1 MKTKKILSLVLVG
14 MMAASVGGVGVSL
27 ASAANKTADLTATEN
42 ATITLTNVTKAKN
55 VILLI
60 GDGMGPEQI
69 KAGEIYKG
77 EALTMQ
83 GFPYKTTVQTR
94 SASDE
99 ITDSAAS
106 ATALATGKRTING
119 MVGKDPNYLN
129 LETIVDIA
137 SGMGKRT
144 GVISTE
150 ELYGATPMGFS
161 SHAYNRNDTAC
172 LLQTAA
178 TTGNVNLFASYVMD
192 EAYQNVFTAAGYEK
206 IADVDGIS
214 NSTSDKVFGSYVI
227 RADAPTMS
235 ANANRVA
242 FDRVITE
249 ALDYLSKD
257 EDGFFLMAEGAHVD
271 HGGHNNDMT
280 YMLSELLAFDDGVK
294 AALEWA
300 KDRDDTVVI
309 VTADHETGGLE
320 LKDSAYT
327 ALNFLETT
335 SYDNGMTYVPVHYAW
350 TTTSHS
356 ATDVNFY
363 INGADIA
370 FNTYSFGSNSRIKN
384 VDVFKIMKKLLQ
396 GA

>member
-55 VILLI
+55 IILLI

-94 SASDE
+94 SALDE

-214 NSTSDKVFGSYVI
+214 DSTSDKVFGSYVI

-249 ALDYLSKD
+249 ALEYLSQD
-257 EDGFFLMAEGAHVD
+257 EDGFFLMAEGAHID

>member
-214 NSTSDKVFGSYVI
+214 DSTSDKVFGSYVI

-249 ALDYLSKD
+249 ALEYLSQD
-257 EDGFFLMAEGAHVD
+257 EDGFFLMAEGAHID

>member
-94 SASDE
+94 SALDE

-214 NSTSDKVFGSYVI
+214 DSTSDKVFGSYVI

-242 FDRVITE
+242 FNRVITE
-249 ALDYLSKD
+249 ALEYLSQD
-257 EDGFFLMAEGAHVD
+257 EEGFFLMAEGAHID

>member
-1 MKTKKILSLVLVG
+1 
-14 MMAASVGGVGVSL
+14 
-27 ASAANKTADLTATEN
+27 
-42 ATITLTNVTKAKN
+42 
-55 VILLI
+55 
-60 GDGMGPEQI
+60 
-69 KAGEIYKG
+69 
-77 EALTMQ
+77 
-83 GFPYKTTVQTR
+83 
-94 SASDE
+94 
-99 ITDSAAS
+99 
-106 ATALATGKRTING
+106 
-119 MVGKDPNYLN
+119 
-129 LETIVDIA
+129 
-137 SGMGKRT
+137 
-144 GVISTE
+144 
-150 ELYGATPMGFS
+150 
-161 SHAYNRNDTAC
+161 
-172 LLQTAA
+172 
-178 TTGNVNLFASYVMD
+178 MD

-214 NSTSDKVFGSYVI
+214 DSTSDKVFGSYVI

-249 ALDYLSKD
+249 ALEYLSQD
-257 EDGFFLMAEGAHVD
+257 EDGFFLMAEGAHID

>member
-27 ASAANKTADLTATEN
+27 ASASNKTADLTATEN

-106 ATALATGKRTING
+106 ATALATGKRAING

-214 NSTSDKVFGSYVI
+214 DSTSDKVFGSYVI

-249 ALDYLSKD
+249 ALEYLSQD
-257 EDGFFLMAEGAHVD
+257 EDGFFLMAEGAHID

-327 ALNFLETT
+327 ALNFLETA

>member
-14 MMAASVGGVGVSL
+14 MMAASVCGVGVSL
-27 ASAANKTADLTATEN
+27 ASASNKTADLTATEN

-106 ATALATGKRTING
+106 ATALATGKRAING

-214 NSTSDKVFGSYVI
+214 DSTSDKVFGSYVI

-249 ALDYLSKD
+249 ALEYLSQD
-257 EDGFFLMAEGAHVD
+257 EDGFFLMAEGAHID

>member
-1 MKTKKILSLVLVG
+1 MKTKKILSFVLVG
-14 MMAASVGGVGVSL
+14 MMAASVGGVGASL
-27 ASAANKTADLTATEN
+27 ASASNKTADLTATEN

-55 VILLI
+55 LILLI

-106 ATALATGKRTING
+106 ATALATGRRAING

-144 GVISTE
+144 GIISTE

-161 SHAYNRNDTAC
+161 SHAYNRNDTEC

-192 EAYQNVFTAAGYEK
+192 EAYQSVFTAAGYEK
-206 IADVDGIS
+206 VTDVDGIS
-214 NSTSDKVFGSYVI
+214 DATSDKVFGSYVI

-309 VTADHETGGLE
+309 VTADHETGGLQ

-327 ALNFLETT
+327 ALNFLETA

-370 FNTYSFGSNSRIKN
+370 FNTYSFGSNGRIKN